1 VINIYTIIQAR
12 RFEYLFPAG
21 KSLALLINKGER
33 WKPEKFLDFFLE
45 AVRREAMGDRKAFLF
60 VRKLAL
66 MVSVP
71 ASREGFRR
79 KFSGLRCALLF
90 NF

>member
-1 VINIYTIIQAR
+1 VVNINTIIQAR
-12 RFEYLFPAG
+12 RFEYLFPDGNRWLFLSIRAG
-21 KSLALLINKGER
+21 GENRKS
-33 WKPEKFLDFFLE
+33 FLGFFRE
-45 AVRREAMGDRKAFLF
+45 AVCREAMGDRKAFLF
-60 VRKLAL
+60 AIKLAL

-71 ASREGFRR
+71 SSRESFVR